1 MRLSPFFTAYGGSR
15 FVCKQSNSNERE
27 STPPPLP
34 CTKYENMKINHPPPK
49 QKNLYIHRI
58 FFLRFSAVLRILY
71 VHICFVEEIIGWFW
85 VLGAI
90 GFIGYWIGY

>member
-58 FFLRFSAVLRILY
+58 FFTFFSRIAY
-71 VHICFVEEIIGWFW
+71 FICICFVEEITGWFW
-85 VLGAI
+85 VLGAV